1 MTTASFELGDG
12 DIRRIAEEIASI
24 LGQRPEHRWL
34 TVKSASEYTSLS
46 VQALR
51 TAAKRG
57 RLPVHKGPS
66 GRLAFLTSDLDEY
79 MGGS

>member
-1 MTTASFELGDG
+1 MTTVSFELGDG
-12 DIRRIAEEIASI
+12 DIRRIAEAIASI

-34 TVKSASEYTSLS
+34 DMKSASEDTSLS
-46 VQALR
+46 EEALR

-66 GRLAFLTSDLDEY
+66 GRLVFLASDLDQY

>member
-12 DIRRIAEEIASI
+12 DIRRIAEAIASI
-24 LGQRPEHRWL
+24 LGQPSPHRWL
-34 TVKSASEYTSLS
+34 DVKKASEYTSLTPE
-46 VQALR
+46 ALR

-57 RLPVHKGPS
+57 RLPGHRGPS
-66 GRLAFLTSDLDEY
+66 GRLVFRTSELDDY